1 MAGLKTRKP
10 DSLLRF
16 KGKKNFVIFVALF
29 VSVAAVSCVKTVYLP
44 KPAGEYYKDLLEAE
58 EDLKSCEEQLNE
70 SIVIMSRED

>member
-16 KGKKNFVIFVALF
+16 KKKKNFVIFAALF
-29 VSVAAVSCVKTVYLP
+29 VSVVAVSCVKTIYLP
-44 KPAGEYYKDLLEAE
+44 KAVGEYYKDLLEAE

-70 SIVIMSRED
+70 AIVIMSRED